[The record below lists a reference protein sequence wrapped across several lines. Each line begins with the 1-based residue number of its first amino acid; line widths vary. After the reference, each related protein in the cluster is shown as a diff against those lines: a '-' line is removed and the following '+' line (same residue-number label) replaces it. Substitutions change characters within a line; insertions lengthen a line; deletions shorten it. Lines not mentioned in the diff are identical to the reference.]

1 MPCRGDRNR
10 GPTGGVF
17 GMTRARFLNET
28 EKVAELAYWA
38 RLIAE
43 RSSKDGPG
51 NPDPEII
58 PWCEKINSIPGI
70 CTLQSC
76 AGHVYGKRGVRVSG
90 HFWLWLSSE
99 KAANFKQRAFELA
112 RVAAIEKIS
121 TIYQPWGQEIAL
133 VEFRGIPDG
142 QLESSG
148 RAITT
153 FLASL

>member
-1 MPCRGDRNR
+1 
-10 GPTGGVF
+10 
-17 GMTRARFLNET
+17 MTSARYLDESRKA
-28 EKVAELAYWA
+28 EELAYWT
-38 RLIAE
+38 RLVAE
-43 RSSKDGPG
+43 PVSEEGRG

-76 AGHVYGKRGVRVSG
+76 AGHEYGEDGIRSAG
-90 HFWLWLSSE
+90 HFWLWLSPE

-112 RVAAIEKIS
+112 RNAAIERIS

-142 QLESSG
+142 QLEDSG

>member
-1 MPCRGDRNR
+1 
-10 GPTGGVF
+10 
-17 GMTRARFLNET
+17 MTSARYLDET
-28 EKVAELAYWA
+28 EKVAELAYWE

-43 RSSKDGPG
+43 RGSKDGPG

-112 RVAAIEKIS
+112 RNAAIERIS
-121 TIYQPWGQEIAL
+121 TIYQRSGQEVVSI
-133 VEFRGIPDG
+133 EFCGIPDG
-142 QLESSG
+142 QLEDSG